1 MVEGRGLEQGEV
13 LFKADLMGRPFL
25 PMTTDFIVGIFGDAC
40 SGYVSDVMMM
50 ALGLGVVVV
59 VVEVAKSLSSKDV
72 MLLVRRWELGL

>member
-25 PMTTDFIVGIFGDAC
+25 PMTTDFIVGVFGDAC
-40 SGYVSDVMMM
+40 SGYVSDVMMT
-50 ALGLGVVVV
+50 LGLGLVVVIA
-59 VVEVAKSLSSKDV
+59 EVAKSLSSKDV

>member
-40 SGYVSDVMMM
+40 SGYVSDVMM